1 MKSILS
7 FIVLCLSAST
17 VFAQKVTY
25 DLIGYAPP
33 VAWQK
38 EVKEST
44 YVSYTSTNQ
53 QDGSYCQI
61 FVLLGVNSK
70 GGIAADFEHEWQNL
84 ILKQYKVT
92 QAPQIT
98 ETKAEDGWQA
108 KAGVAP
114 FAFGNGTSV
123 VMLTTITGYGRTAS
137 IVALTNSQDYSPA
150 IQDLLASVEMKKPAV
165 GASVAANPAAKP
177 TSKPTALQG
186 YMDYS
191 PFTKTWTWRLR
202 QPPP

>member
-1 MKSILS
+1 MKNVLSI
-7 FIVLCLSAST
+7 IVLCLSAPAA
-17 VFAQKVTY
+17 FAQKVTY

-33 VAWQK
+33 VAWQR
-38 EVKEST
+38 EVKENT
-44 YVSYTSTNQ
+44 YVSYTSTNR

-61 FVLLGVNSK
+61 FVLLGVSSK
-70 GGIAADFEHEWQNL
+70 GSIAADFEHEWQNL
-84 ILKQYKVT
+84 VLKQYKVT

-98 ETKAEDGWQA
+98 ETKAEDGWRT
-108 KAGVAP
+108 KAGIAP
-114 FAFGNGTSV
+114 FAFGDGTSM

-150 IQDLLASVEMKKPAV
+150 IQDLLASVEMRKPAV
-165 GASVAANPAAKP
+165 GASAAANPAAKP

>member
-1 MKSILS
+1 MKGILL
-7 FIVLCLSAST
+7 FVVLCFSASFA
-17 VFAQKVTY
+17 FAQKATY

-38 EVKEST
+38 DVKEDT
-44 YVSYTSTNQ
+44 YVSYTITNQ
-53 QDGSYCQI
+53 RNGSYCQI
-61 FVLLGVNSK
+61 FILLGVNSK
-70 GGIAADFEHEWQNL
+70 GGIAEDFEHEWQNL

-92 QAPQIT
+92 QAPKIT
-98 ETKAEDGWQA
+98 ETRAEDGWRT

-114 FAFGNGTSV
+114 FAFANGTSM

-137 IVALTNSQDYSPA
+137 IVALTNSEDYSPA
-150 IQDLLASVEMKKPAV
+150 IQNLLASVEIKKPPV
-165 GASVAANPAAKP
+165 SASANANTAAKP

-186 YMDYS
+186 YMEYS

-202 QPPP
+202 YPPP